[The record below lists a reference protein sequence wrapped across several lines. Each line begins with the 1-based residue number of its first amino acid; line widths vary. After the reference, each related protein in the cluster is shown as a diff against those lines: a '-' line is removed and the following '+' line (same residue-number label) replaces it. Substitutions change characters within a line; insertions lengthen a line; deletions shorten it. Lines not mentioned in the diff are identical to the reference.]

1 MSFCATGIKFPL
13 CDTSEE
19 NGAFQVVPGTHH
31 LEDYY
36 SPDSSARNDEY
47 NKLLL
52 RDEFHSSVEPPPG
65 DVFQPP
71 RRLNLK
77 KGDIWVQDPRAIREY
92 RGSVAR
98 LCPLLCL
105 TSERSWLRTDRGTPN
120 TASASRPEIVICF
133 ASAEGRQDETEF
145 QKGGITLEEYE
156 ALGLSERGERLLGHG
171 KPQSAARL

>member
-1 MSFCATGIKFPL
+1 M
-13 CDTSEE
+13 
-19 NGAFQVVPGTHH
+19 PGTHH

-47 NKLLL
+47 NRLLL

-77 KGDIWVQDPRAIREY
+77 KGDIWVQDPRAIREH

-105 TSERSWLRTDRGTPN
+105 TSERSWLRADRGTPN

-145 QKGGITLEEYE
+145 QKGGIMLEEYE
-156 ALGLSERGERLLGHG
+156 ALELSERGERLLGHG

>member
-1 MSFCATGIKFPL
+1 M
-13 CDTSEE
+13 
-19 NGAFQVVPGTHH
+19 PGTHH

-47 NKLLL
+47 NRLLL

-77 KGDIWVQDPRAIREY
+77 KGDIWVQDPRAIRAY
-92 RGSVAR
+92 SRPPGAA
-98 LCPLLCL
+98 LLSL
-105 TSERSWLRTDRGTPN
+105 DASERSWLRADRGTPN

-156 ALGLSERGERLLGHG
+156 ALELSERGERLLGHG